1 MWNLRQL
8 VDSYVALAGAFG
20 NPVELAQFQLSA
32 EKTVSVLGGFD
43 EDYHISRFLH
53 FSNHPGGKPFLI
65 GGEQVTHLSIDASIS
80 EIL

>member
-8 VDSYVALAGAFG
+8 VDSYVALAGVFG
-20 NPVELAQFQLSA
+20 KPVELAQFHLSA
-32 EKTVSVLGGFD
+32 EETVSVFGGFD
-43 EDYHISRFLH
+43 EDYHISRFLQ
-53 FSNHPGGKPFLI
+53 FSNHPDGKPFLI